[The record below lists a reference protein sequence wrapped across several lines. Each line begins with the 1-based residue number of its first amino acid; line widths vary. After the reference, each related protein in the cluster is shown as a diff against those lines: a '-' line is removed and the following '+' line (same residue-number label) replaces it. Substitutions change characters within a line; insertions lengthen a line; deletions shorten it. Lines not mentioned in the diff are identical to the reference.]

1 MLDLIDRYKNTVY
14 IIENNLME
22 KQRLLNLIEKYI
34 VNEKISEEQ
43 RDKLIEMIG

>member
-1 MLDLIDRYKNTVY
+1 MLDLIDRYENTVY
-14 IIENNLME
+14 IIENNLMD
-22 KQRLLNLIEKYI
+22 KDKMLNLIEKYI